1 MKIVIQR
8 VKKARVLV
16 NNKNISSIN
25 YGMLLLV
32 GFQKNDKPDFNSIIN
47 KILKMRIFNDD
58 NGKMNKSISEI
69 KGEILVISQ
78 FTLISNIQKGNRPS
92 FKNACDYEKAKILYN
107 QFIKLLNNYEINVEK
122 GRFGAHMNLD
132 FINDGPV
139 TIIMDDR
146 NE

>member
-8 VKKARVLV
+8 VKEAKVIV
-16 NNKNISSIN
+16 NDKTISSIN
-25 YGMLLLV
+25 QGMLLLV
-32 GFQKNDKPDFNSIIN
+32 GFHKNDSPDFDSIIK
-47 KILKMRIFNDD
+47 KIIKLRIFNDD
-58 NGKMNKSISEI
+58 KGKMNKSIIEA
-69 KGEILVISQ
+69 KGQILVVSQ

-92 FKNACDYEKAKILYN
+92 FKDACDYEKAKILYN
-107 QFIKLLNNYEINVEK
+107 HFIKLLNNYEINVEK

>member
-1 MKIVIQR
+1 MLVPNIV
-8 VKKARVLV
+8 
-16 NNKNISSIN
+16 NIT
-25 YGMLLLV
+25 YGRGV
-32 GFQKNDKPDFNSIIN
+32 GYSFEEETFD
-47 KILKMRIFNDD
+47 
-58 NGKMNKSISEI
+58 KSITEI

-107 QFIKLLNNYEINVEK
+107 QFIKLLNSYEINVEK

>member
-8 VKKARVLV
+8 VKKAQVIV
-16 NNKNISSIN
+16 KDKKVSSIHH
-25 YGMLLLV
+25 GLLLLV

-47 KILKMRIFNDD
+47 KILKLRIFNDEK
-58 NGKMNKSISEI
+58 GKMNKSIIEV

-78 FTLISNIQKGNRPS
+78 FTLISNLNKGNRPS
-92 FKNACDYEKAKILYN
+92 FKNACDYEKANILYN
-107 QFIKLLNNYEINVEK
+107 QFVKLLNNYEINVEK

>member
-8 VKKARVLV
+8 VQKAQVIVDDKKMSA
-16 NNKNISSIN
+16 IN
-25 YGMLLLV
+25 QGILLLV
-32 GFQKNDKPDFNSIIN
+32 GFQKNDKPNFDSIIN
-47 KILKMRIFNDD
+47 KILKLRIFNDKE
-58 NGKMNKSISEI
+58 GKMNKSIIEI

-78 FTLISNIQKGNRPS
+78 FTLMANIHKGNRPS

-107 QFIKLLNNYEINVEK
+107 QFIKLLNNYEINIEK